1 MLGKLL
7 KQEFGATARYF
18 IPLYGLIL
26 VLTPLFALTF
36 RMMSDLDIDSA
47 GLSVIASMT
56 VFGILGYAFLIVAIF
71 IATLILIVIRFYKTT
86 ATSEAYLT
94 FTLPVKTYQI
104 VLSKTLAAMV
114 WEILAGIIAIF
125 SVIVMFCVS
134 GFVTFNEMMDGLRS
148 LLDGLFIYMDS
159 NDLLTASL
167 ILISILTGTVASIMK
182 VYCAISLGQLFRNH
196 RILISIGFYFAIYF
210 SLQMISMF
218 LSVGG
223 IILVQ
228 GDSLSQSYYNFTY
241 TLSILENIAVSVAG
255 FWVTIFIMKKHL
267 NVI

>member
-1 MLGKLL
+1 ML
-7 KQEFGATARYF
+7 
-18 IPLYGLIL
+18 
-26 VLTPLFALTF
+26 
-36 RMMSDLDIDSA
+36 D
-47 GLSVIASMT
+47 MT
-56 VFGILGYAFLIVAIF
+56 EQ
-71 IATLILIVIRFYKTT
+71 
-86 ATSEAYLT
+86 SEET
-94 FTLPVKTYQI
+94 DVP
-104 VLSKTLAAMV
+104 
-114 WEILAGIIAIF
+114 
-125 SVIVMFCVS
+125 
-134 GFVTFNEMMDGLRS
+134 D
-148 LLDGLFIYMDS
+148 MDS